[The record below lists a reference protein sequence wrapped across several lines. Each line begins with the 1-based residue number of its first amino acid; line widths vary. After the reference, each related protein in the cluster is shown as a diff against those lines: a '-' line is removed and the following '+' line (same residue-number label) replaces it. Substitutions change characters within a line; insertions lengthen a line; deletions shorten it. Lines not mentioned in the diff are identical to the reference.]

1 MLNCLGEE
9 VHVQRETDPTSA
21 ELCLGLVVGS
31 RPLRI
36 ILILITK
43 RIQSGKCLSGSLPSL
58 RKN

>member
-9 VHVQRETDPTSA
+9 VDVQREADPTSA

-31 RPLRI
+31 CPLRI

-43 RIQSGKCLSGSLPSL
+43 RIQSGECLSGSLPSPK
-58 RKN
+58 RN